1 MGGSFSTH
9 IRSGKCLTSVV
20 VKSRFLW
27 YYCIMSDAIK
37 FSVIMPTYGVGE
49 YIGDA
54 LGCLMMQS
62 YDNFE
67 VIIVDDCSPD
77 NSGDIAR
84 SFMNRDDRF
93 FYVKHDHNQ
102 GVSAARNTG
111 IEHATGDYILFLDPD
126 DLYEKNLLRV
136 CAAALSRNPVDL
148 LVYSFTEDY
157 RNSESGKIEYMKCIS
172 LEQMDFDDDMVTT
185 NDPAIMHKMAMQMEE
200 ITMLGYPWNKCY
212 KASVI
217 KENNLRYQQIKH
229 VEDILFNCDF
239 LDYTTSL
246 TVLNDVLYHYRNQG
260 QMRLTGG
267 TINDYFEL
275 QKIRINRIFDQQQ
288 KWKTCDF
295 EALGILSKE
304 YFRSFQSAM
313 VRQLEAG
320 SKCDDILKWCDKEAQ
335 TDLYNDLKKHL
346 PEDSKTI
353 KLLYKPLAEG
363 MFGTALKRA
372 RLMKYTRQFFPGVFN
387 RAKQI
392 R

>member
-1 MGGSFSTH
+1 
-9 IRSGKCLTSVV
+9 
-20 VKSRFLW
+20 
-27 YYCIMSDAIK
+27 MSETIK
-37 FSVIMPTYGVGE
+37 FSVIIPTYGVGD

-54 LGCLMMQS
+54 LGGLMTQT

-84 SFMNRDDRF
+84 SYVSRDDRF
-93 FYVKHDHNQ
+93 FYYKHEINQ

-126 DLYEKNLLRV
+126 DLYERNLLRV
-136 CAAALSRNPVDL
+136 CAATLERNPVDL

-157 RNSESGKIEYMKCIS
+157 RNNQSGKIEYTKRIN
-172 LEQMDFDDDMVTT
+172 LEQMDFDDDILST
-185 NDPAIMHKMAMQMEE
+185 NDPVIIHKLAMQMEE

-217 KENNLRYQQIKH
+217 KENNLRFQKIKH

-239 LDYTTSL
+239 LDYTNSL
-246 TVLNDVLYHYRNQG
+246 TILNDVLYHYRNQG
-260 QMRLTGG
+260 QVRLTGG
-267 TINDYFEL
+267 DIDDYFEL
-275 QKIRINRIFDQQQ
+275 QKKRVKRIYDQQQ
-288 KWKTCDF
+288 SWKTCDF
-295 EALGILSKE
+295 EALGILSKI

-313 VRQLEAG
+313 VRQLETG
-320 SKCDDILKWCDKEAQ
+320 LKTDEILSWCKNEAETEAFQ
-335 TDLYNDLKKHL
+335 ELRKYL
-346 PEDSKTI
+346 PDNSRTI
-353 KLLYKPLAEG
+353 KFLYKPIADG
-363 MFGTALKRA
+363 MFGTALHRA
-372 RLMKYTRQFFPGVFN
+372 RLMKYTRQHFPAVFN

>member
-1 MGGSFSTH
+1 
-9 IRSGKCLTSVV
+9 
-20 VKSRFLW
+20 
-27 YYCIMSDAIK
+27 MSEEIK

-77 NSGDIAR
+77 NSTDIAR
-84 SFMNRDDRF
+84 SFINRDDRF
-93 FYVKHDHNQ
+93 LYIKHPENQ

-136 CAAALSRNPVDL
+136 CAAALERNPVDVL
-148 LVYSFTEDY
+148 IYSHTEDY
-157 RNSESGKIEYMKCIS
+157 RNYESGKIEYMKAIT
-172 LEQMDFDDDMVTT
+172 LELLDYDDDMLST
-185 NDPAIMHKMAMQMEE
+185 NDPVTIHRLAMQMEE

-217 KENNLRYQQIKH
+217 KDNNLRFQKIKH
-229 VEDILFNCDF
+229 VEDILFNCDV
-239 LDYTTSL
+239 LDYTESL
-246 TVLNDVLYHYRNQG
+246 TILNDVLYHYRNQG
-260 QMRLTGG
+260 QLRLTGG
-267 TINDYFEL
+267 DIDDYFEL
-275 QKIRINRIFDQQQ
+275 QKTRVKRIFDQQQ

-313 VRQLEAG
+313 VRQLET
-320 SKCDDILKWCDKEAQ
+320 KTKTDEILKWCKKEAE
-335 TDLYNDLKKHL
+335 TELYQEMRKYL
-346 PEDSKTI
+346 PDSSRTI
-353 KLLYKPLAEG
+353 KMLYKPLAEG

-372 RLMKYTRQFFPGVFN
+372 RLMEYTKHYFPGVFN
-387 RAKQI
+387 RAKQL

>member
-1 MGGSFSTH
+1 
-9 IRSGKCLTSVV
+9 
-20 VKSRFLW
+20 
-27 YYCIMSDAIK
+27 MSEEIK

-77 NSGDIAR
+77 NSADIAR
-84 SFMNRDDRF
+84 SFINRDDRF
-93 FYVKHDHNQ
+93 VYIKHPENQ

-136 CAAALSRNPVDL
+136 CAAALERNPVDL

-157 RNSESGKIEYMKCIS
+157 RNYESGKIEYMKGIT
-172 LEQMDFDDDMVTT
+172 LELLDYDDDMLTT
-185 NDPAIMHKMAMQMEE
+185 NDPVTIHRLAMQMEE

-212 KASVI
+212 KTSVI
-217 KENNLRYQQIKH
+217 KNNNLRFQKIKH
-229 VEDILFNCDF
+229 VEDILFNCDM
-239 LDYTTSL
+239 LDFTESL
-246 TVLNDVLYHYRNQG
+246 TILNDVLYHYRNQG

-267 TINDYFEL
+267 DIDDYFEL
-275 QKIRINRIFDQQQ
+275 QKIRVKRIFDQQQ

-313 VRQLEAG
+313 VRQLET
-320 SKCDDILKWCDKEAQ
+320 KTKTDEILKWCKNEAATPIYKEMRK
-335 TDLYNDLKKHL
+335 YL
-346 PEDSKTI
+346 PDNSRTI
-353 KLLYKPLAEG
+353 KMLYKPLAEG

-372 RLMKYTRQFFPGVFN
+372 RLMEYTKHYFPGVFN
-387 RAKQI
+387 RAKQL

>member
-1 MGGSFSTH
+1 
-9 IRSGKCLTSVV
+9 
-20 VKSRFLW
+20 
-27 YYCIMSDAIK
+27 
-37 FSVIMPTYGVGE
+37 
-49 YIGDA
+49 
-54 LGCLMMQS
+54 MMQS

-77 NSGDIAR
+77 NSADIAR
-84 SFMNRDDRF
+84 SFINRDDRF
-93 FYVKHDHNQ
+93 MYIKHPENQ

-136 CAAALSRNPVDL
+136 CAAALERNPVDL

-157 RNSESGKIEYMKCIS
+157 RNYESGKIEYMKGIT
-172 LEQMDFDDDMVTT
+172 LELLDYDDDMLTT
-185 NDPAIMHKMAMQMEE
+185 NDPVTIHRLAMQMEE

-212 KASVI
+212 KTSVI
-217 KENNLRYQQIKH
+217 KNNNLRFQKIKH
-229 VEDILFNCDF
+229 VEDILFNCDM
-239 LDYTTSL
+239 LDFTESL
-246 TVLNDVLYHYRNQG
+246 TILNDVLYHYRNQG

-267 TINDYFEL
+267 DIDDYFEL
-275 QKIRINRIFDQQQ
+275 QKIRVKRIFDQQQ

-313 VRQLEAG
+313 VRQLET
-320 SKCDDILKWCDKEAQ
+320 KTKTDEILKWCKNEAATPIYKEMRK
-335 TDLYNDLKKHL
+335 YL
-346 PEDSKTI
+346 PDNSRTI
-353 KLLYKPLAEG
+353 KMLYKPLAEG

-372 RLMKYTRQFFPGVFN
+372 RLMEYTKHYFPGVFN
-387 RAKQI
+387 RAKQL

>member
-1 MGGSFSTH
+1 
-9 IRSGKCLTSVV
+9 
-20 VKSRFLW
+20 
-27 YYCIMSDAIK
+27 MSEDIK
-37 FSVIMPTYGVGE
+37 FSVVMPTYGVGD

-54 LGCLMMQS
+54 LGGLMMQT

-77 NSGDIAR
+77 NSGETAR
-84 SFMNRDDRF
+84 SFLERDDRF
-93 FYVKHDHNQ
+93 IYIRHEVNQ

-111 IEHATGDYILFLDPD
+111 IERATGDYILFLDPD

-136 CAAALSRNPVDL
+136 CAATLERNPVDM

-157 RNSESGKIEYMKCIS
+157 RNASGRIEYMKGIT
-172 LEQMDFDDDMVTT
+172 LDLMDYDDDMVTT
-185 NDPAIMHKMAMQMEE
+185 KDSAIIHKMAIQMEG

-212 KASVI
+212 KTSVI
-217 KENNLRYQQIKH
+217 KENNIRFKDIKH

-260 QMRLTGG
+260 QVRLTGG
-267 TINDYFEL
+267 SIDDYFKL
-275 QKIRINRIFDQQQ
+275 QKTRIKRIYDQQQ
-288 KWKTCDF
+288 EWKTCDF
-295 EALGILSKE
+295 EALAILSKE

-313 VRQLEAG
+313 VRQLENG
-320 SKCDDILKWCDKEAQ
+320 VKSDDILEWCYEEAE
-335 TDLYNDLKKHL
+335 TSMYAELRRYL
-346 PEDSKTI
+346 PEDSRTI
-353 KLLYKPLAEG
+353 KLLYKPLKEG
-363 MFGTALKRA
+363 MFGTALRRA
-372 RLMKYTRQFFPGVFN
+372 RLMRYTKHHFPGVFN

>member
-1 MGGSFSTH
+1 MGEN
-9 IRSGKCLTSVV
+9 
-20 VKSRFLW
+20 
-27 YYCIMSDAIK
+27 IK
-37 FSVIMPTYGVGE
+37 FSVIVPTYGVGD

-54 LGCLMMQS
+54 LGCLMHQT

-77 NSGDIAR
+77 QSGDIAR
-84 SFMNRDDRF
+84 GFLERDDRF
-93 FYVKHDHNQ
+93 IYVRHEQNQ

-111 IEHATGDYILFLDPD
+111 IQRATGDYLLFLDPD
-126 DLYEKNLLRV
+126 DLYEQNLLRV
-136 CAAALSRNPVDL
+136 CAAALERNPVDL

-157 RNSESGKIEYMKCIS
+157 RNPSGKIEYMKGIT
-172 LEQMDFDDDMVTT
+172 LEEMDYDDDTVTT
-185 NDPAIMHKMAMQMEE
+185 NDPATIHKMVMQMEE

-217 KENNLRYQQIKH
+217 RENNIEFEKIRH

-239 LDYTTSL
+239 LEYTSSL

-260 QMRLTGG
+260 QVRLTGG
-267 TINDYFEL
+267 DIGDYFEL
-275 QKIRINRIFDQQQ
+275 QKIRIKRIYEQQQ

-313 VRQLEAG
+313 VRQLETG
-320 SKCDDILKWCDKEAQ
+320 SKTDEILKWCNAQKETEIYQ
-335 TDLYNDLKKHL
+335 ELRKYL
-346 PEDSKTI
+346 PNDSKTI
-353 KLLYKPLAEG
+353 KMLYKPLAEG

-372 RLMKYTRQFFPGVFN
+372 RLMKYTRQHFPGIFN

>member
-1 MGGSFSTH
+1 
-9 IRSGKCLTSVV
+9 
-20 VKSRFLW
+20 
-27 YYCIMSDAIK
+27 MSEDIK
-37 FSVIMPTYGVGE
+37 FSVILPTYGVGD

-54 LGCLMMQS
+54 LGCLMMQT

-77 NSGDIAR
+77 NSGEISR
-84 SFMNRDDRF
+84 SFLERDDRF
-93 FYVKHDHNQ
+93 IYVRHEVNQ

-111 IEHATGDYILFLDPD
+111 IGHATGDYILFLDPD
-126 DLYEKNLLRV
+126 DMYERNLLRV
-136 CAAALSRNPVDL
+136 CAAALERNPVDL

-157 RNSESGKIEYMKCIS
+157 RAADGKIEYMKGIT
-172 LEQMDFDDDMVTT
+172 LEMLEDYDDDMVTT
-185 NDPAIMHKMAMQMEE
+185 NDPVIIHKLAMQMEG

-217 KENNLRYQQIKH
+217 KENKLRYQKIKH

-260 QMRLTGG
+260 QVRLTGG
-267 TINDYFEL
+267 AIEDYFKL
-275 QKIRINRIFDQQQ
+275 QKIRIQRIYDQQQ
-288 KWKTCDF
+288 EWKTCDF

-313 VRQLEAG
+313 VRQLESG
-320 SKCDDILKWCDKEAQ
+320 VKTDDILAWCNEEAK
-335 TDLYNDLKKHL
+335 TELYDNLRRHM
-346 PEDSKTI
+346 PVNSKTL
-353 KLLYKPLAEG
+353 KLIYKPLTEG

-372 RLMKYTRQFFPGVFN
+372 RLMKYTKQHFPGVFN
-387 RAKQI
+387 RAKQL

>member
-1 MGGSFSTH
+1 MDE
-9 IRSGKCLTSVV
+9 K
-20 VKSRFLW
+20 
-27 YYCIMSDAIK
+27 IK

-77 NSGDIAR
+77 NSADIAR
-84 SFMNRDDRF
+84 SFINRDDRF
-93 FYVKHDHNQ
+93 LYIKHPENR

-136 CAAALSRNPVDL
+136 CAAALERNPVDL

-157 RNSESGKIEYMKCIS
+157 RNYESGKIEYMKGIT
-172 LEQMDFDDDMVTT
+172 LELLDYDDDMLTT
-185 NDPAIMHKMAMQMEE
+185 NDPVTIHRLAMQMEE

-212 KASVI
+212 KTSVI
-217 KENNLRYQQIKH
+217 KNNNLCFQKIKH
-229 VEDILFNCDF
+229 VEDILFNCDM
-239 LDYTTSL
+239 LDYTESL
-246 TVLNDVLYHYRNQG
+246 TILNDVLYHYRNQG

-267 TINDYFEL
+267 EIDDYFEL
-275 QKIRINRIFDQQQ
+275 QKIRVKRIFDQQQ

-313 VRQLEAG
+313 VRQLET
-320 SKCDDILKWCDKEAQ
+320 KTKTDEILKWCKKEAE
-335 TDLYNDLKKHL
+335 TTIYKEMRKYL
-346 PEDSKTI
+346 PDNSRTI
-353 KLLYKPLAEG
+353 KMLYKPLAEG

-372 RLMKYTRQFFPGVFN
+372 RLMEYTKHYFPGVFN
-387 RAKQI
+387 RAKQL

>member
-1 MGGSFSTH
+1 
-9 IRSGKCLTSVV
+9 
-20 VKSRFLW
+20 
-27 YYCIMSDAIK
+27 
-37 FSVIMPTYGVGE
+37 MPTYGVGE

-77 NSGDIAR
+77 NSADIAR
-84 SFMNRDDRF
+84 SFINRDDRF
-93 FYVKHDHNQ
+93 LYIKHPENQ

-136 CAAALSRNPVDL
+136 CAAALERNPVDL
-148 LVYSFTEDY
+148 LVYSHTEDY
-157 RNSESGKIEYMKCIS
+157 RNYESGKIDYMKAIT
-172 LEQMDFDDDMVTT
+172 LELLDYDDDMLTT
-185 NDPAIMHKMAMQMEE
+185 NDPVTIHRLAMQMEE

-217 KENNLRYQQIKH
+217 KDNNLRFEKIKH
-229 VEDILFNCDF
+229 VEDILFNCDV
-239 LDYTTSL
+239 LDFTESL
-246 TVLNDVLYHYRNQG
+246 TILNDVLYHYRNQG

-267 TINDYFEL
+267 DIDDYFEL
-275 QKIRINRIFDQQQ
+275 QKIRVKRIFDQQQ

-313 VRQLEAG
+313 VRQLET
-320 SKCDDILKWCDKEAQ
+320 KTKTDEILKWCKNEAQ
-335 TDLYNDLKKHL
+335 TPIYQEMRKYL
-346 PEDSKTI
+346 PDNSRTI
-353 KLLYKPLAEG
+353 KMLYKPLAEG

-372 RLMKYTRQFFPGVFN
+372 RLMEYTKHYFPGVFN
-387 RAKQI
+387 RAKQL

>member
-1 MGGSFSTH
+1 
-9 IRSGKCLTSVV
+9 
-20 VKSRFLW
+20 
-27 YYCIMSDAIK
+27 MSEEIK

-77 NSGDIAR
+77 NSADIAR
-84 SFMNRDDRF
+84 SFINRDDRF
-93 FYVKHDHNQ
+93 LYIKHPENQ

-136 CAAALSRNPVDL
+136 CAAALERNPVDVL
-148 LVYSFTEDY
+148 IYSHTEDY
-157 RNSESGKIEYMKCIS
+157 RNYESGKIEYMKAIT
-172 LEQMDFDDDMVTT
+172 LELLDYDDDMLTT
-185 NDPAIMHKMAMQMEE
+185 NDPVTIHRLAMQMEE

-217 KENNLRYQQIKH
+217 KDNNLRFQKIKH
-229 VEDILFNCDF
+229 VEDILFNCDV
-239 LDYTTSL
+239 LDYTESL
-246 TVLNDVLYHYRNQG
+246 TILNDVLYHYRNQG
-260 QMRLTGG
+260 QLRLTGG
-267 TINDYFEL
+267 DIDDYFEL
-275 QKIRINRIFDQQQ
+275 QKTRVKRIFDQQQ

-313 VRQLEAG
+313 VRQLET
-320 SKCDDILKWCDKEAQ
+320 KTKTDEILKWCKKEAE
-335 TDLYNDLKKHL
+335 TELYQEMRKYL
-346 PEDSKTI
+346 PDSSRTI
-353 KLLYKPLAEG
+353 KMLYKPLAEG

-372 RLMKYTRQFFPGVFN
+372 RLMEYTKHYFPGVFN
-387 RAKQI
+387 RAKQL

>member
-1 MGGSFSTH
+1 
-9 IRSGKCLTSVV
+9 
-20 VKSRFLW
+20 
-27 YYCIMSDAIK
+27 MSEEIK

-77 NSGDIAR
+77 NSADIAR
-84 SFMNRDDRF
+84 SFINRDDRF
-93 FYVKHDHNQ
+93 LYIKHPENQ

-136 CAAALSRNPVDL
+136 CAAALERNPVDL
-148 LVYSFTEDY
+148 LVYSHTEDY
-157 RNSESGKIEYMKCIS
+157 RNYESGKIDYMKAIT
-172 LEQMDFDDDMVTT
+172 LELLDYDDDMLTT
-185 NDPAIMHKMAMQMEE
+185 NDPVTIHRLAMQMEE

-217 KENNLRYQQIKH
+217 KDNNLRFEKIKH
-229 VEDILFNCDF
+229 VEDILFNCDV
-239 LDYTTSL
+239 LDFTESL
-246 TVLNDVLYHYRNQG
+246 TILNDVLYHYRNQG

-267 TINDYFEL
+267 DIDDYFEL
-275 QKIRINRIFDQQQ
+275 QKIRVKRIFDQQQ

-313 VRQLEAG
+313 VRQLET
-320 SKCDDILKWCDKEAQ
+320 KTKTDEILKWCKNEAQ
-335 TDLYNDLKKHL
+335 TPIYQEMRKYL
-346 PEDSKTI
+346 PDNSRTI
-353 KLLYKPLAEG
+353 KMLYKPLAEG

-372 RLMKYTRQFFPGVFN
+372 RLMEYTKHYFPGVFN
-387 RAKQI
+387 RAKQL

>member
-1 MGGSFSTH
+1 
-9 IRSGKCLTSVV
+9 
-20 VKSRFLW
+20 
-27 YYCIMSDAIK
+27 MSEEIK

-77 NSGDIAR
+77 NSADIAR
-84 SFMNRDDRF
+84 SFINRDDRF
-93 FYVKHDHNQ
+93 MYIKHPENQ

-136 CAAALSRNPVDL
+136 CAAALERNPVDL

-157 RNSESGKIEYMKCIS
+157 RNYESGKIEYMKGIT
-172 LEQMDFDDDMVTT
+172 LELLDYDDDMLTT
-185 NDPAIMHKMAMQMEE
+185 NDPVTIHRLAMQMEE

-212 KASVI
+212 KTSVI
-217 KENNLRYQQIKH
+217 KNNNLRFQKIKH
-229 VEDILFNCDF
+229 VEDILFNCDM
-239 LDYTTSL
+239 LDFTESL
-246 TVLNDVLYHYRNQG
+246 TILNDVLYHYRNQG

-267 TINDYFEL
+267 DIDDYFEL
-275 QKIRINRIFDQQQ
+275 QKIRVKRIFDQQQ

-313 VRQLEAG
+313 VRQLET
-320 SKCDDILKWCDKEAQ
+320 KTKTDEILKWCKNEAATPIYKEMRK
-335 TDLYNDLKKHL
+335 YL
-346 PEDSKTI
+346 PDNSRTI
-353 KLLYKPLAEG
+353 KMLYKPLAEG

-372 RLMKYTRQFFPGVFN
+372 RLMEYTKHYFPGVFN
-387 RAKQI
+387 RAKQL